1 MKKAL
6 ALMVICMLMTGCA
19 LFVPKEIEFTVYR
32 APADGSEFLVA
43 EKIQMK
49 NNDKSMAENVIQ
61 HLINVK
67 PASDL
72 AYEDY
77 LPEGTKLLGMEVKDG
92 VAFVNFSK
100 EVSKKTMGS
109 YEATMFIGSIVNSL
123 TELPEI
129 KAVQILIEGKKK
141 VMYCGVLDIEEP
153 LERNESI
160 LPSANNAAPATTEAA
175 ATTEQK

>member
-6 ALMVICMLMTGCA
+6 ALIVACLLLAGCS
-19 LFVPKEIEFTVYR
+19 LFAPKEIEFTVYR
-32 APADGSEFLVA
+32 TPADGSEFLVA

-49 NNDKSMAENVIQ
+49 NNDKSMAENVIN

-67 PASDL
+67 PASDT

-77 LPEGTKLLGMEVKDG
+77 LPDGTKLLGMEVKDG
-92 VAFVNFSK
+92 IAYVNFSK

-129 KAVQILIEGKKK
+129 KAVQILIEGEKK
-141 VMYCGVLDIEEP
+141 VTYCGLLDIEEP
-153 LERNESI
+153 LQRNES
-160 LPSANNAAPATTEAA
+160 LLTPPAPATTET

>member
-1 MKKAL
+1 MSRQNDFISR
-6 ALMVICMLMTGCA
+6 MVKIVAIFVMAMTISGCSFFA
-19 LFVPKEIEFTVYR
+19 PKNIEFVVYR
-32 APADGSEFLVA
+32 TPADGSEILVQ

-49 NNDKSMAENVIQ
+49 QNDKSLAENVIN

-77 LPEGTKLLGMEVKDG
+77 LPDGTKFLGLEIKDG
-92 VAFVNFSK
+92 IAYVNLNK
-100 EVSKKTMGS
+100 EADKRTMGS

-153 LERNESI
+153 LVRNES
-160 LPSANNAAPATTEAA
+160 LLKKSAGN
-175 ATTEQK
+175 

>member
-6 ALMVICMLMTGCA
+6 ALIVACLLLAGCS
-19 LFVPKEIEFTVYR
+19 LFAPKEIEFTVYR

-77 LPEGTKLLGMEVKDG
+77 LPEGTKLLGIEVKDG
-92 VAFVNFSK
+92 IAYVNFSK

-153 LERNESI
+153 LQRNES
-160 LPSANNAAPATTEAA
+160 LLTPSVPATTEATSTA
-175 ATTEQK
+175 EQK